1 MNRMAF
7 RPYTT
12 LHLIGISTNRSAI
25 TSNRTLLPCAIEG
38 GTAINQRTSSDAEPL
53 ELNFELT
60 SKDRVAAA
68 WMRLVGTRV
77 KWVFLPLVVVLLA
90 PVIFDPS
97 WLRLLAHLLTLLFFL
112 LCIAV
117 ILVVIAILA
126 KKHQPTRVRL
136 DDRGVETM
144 SRSIRLLID
153 WDQFRS
159 IRVFRSGYLLV
170 GNNLLISVVIPK
182 SAFPDPTSEGTFRS
196 ICSAHLPR

>member
-1 MNRMAF
+1 MPSRSDAV
-7 RPYTT
+7 T
-12 LHLIGISTNRSAI
+12 LAI
-25 TSNRTLLPCAIEG
+25 AGR
-38 GTAINQRTSSDAEPL
+38 TAIDQRTSSDAEPL
-53 ELNFELT
+53 EVNFELT

-97 WLRLLAHLLTLLFFL
+97 WLRLLGHLLTLLFFL

-126 KKHQPTRVRL
+126 KKHQPMRVRL
-136 DDRGVETM
+136 DGRGVETS
-144 SRSIRLLID
+144 SRSIQVLIN

-159 IRVFRSGYLLV
+159 MRVFRSGFLLV
-170 GNNLLISVVIPK
+170 GNNLFISVVIPK

>member
-1 MNRMAF
+1 
-7 RPYTT
+7 
-12 LHLIGISTNRSAI
+12 
-25 TSNRTLLPCAIEG
+25 
-38 GTAINQRTSSDAEPL
+38 
-53 ELNFELT
+53 
-60 SKDRVAAA
+60 
-68 WMRLVGTRV
+68 MRLVGTRV

-97 WLRLLAHLLTLLFFL
+97 WLRLLAHLLTLLVFL

-136 DDRGVETM
+136 DDRGVETV